1 MELLEFKNKVFGLLK
16 VTETADIGE
25 KLLEACLQ
33 NKIEVFDEYSKIT
46 DNTKD
51 WLQALWQYYEA
62 DRTEKKQ
69 DYTPKSLCRL
79 VSKLAGNINTIYDC
93 CGGSGAL
100 TIECLKNENNASVIV
115 EELDSRVIPF
125 LLFNLA
131 LHNANGTVVN
141 GDALSEKT
149 IKAYRL
155 TKGEKYSIVSE
166 ISGSERK
173 REHADVAI
181 SNPPYNIKWE
191 APTPLFADYRFP
203 VIPPSSNANWAFA
216 LNCLAKANKAV
227 LILPCGI
234 CSERTETEVRKYLV
248 DNDLIEL
255 VAIMPEKMFEV
266 TSIPTCIIVLNKS
279 KERKG
284 VVKFIDSRKNCTVWE
299 REQNGQFGGASHTN
313 RTYKKQ
319 YNVLTDEN
327 IEKILTA
334 PENKAGLSATKTNEE
349 IAENDYLLTPSRYT
363 EFNEAEQKH
372 RPFQEIADNINYI
385 TRMQNACKLVINETI
400 AKKLWVDIEAF
411 KKEIENSKELAKTQS
426 EMLGVKIET
435 SDYIQFTKN
444 KNEFIFKCN
453 DNEILPDM
461 LLQFFSVWKNQIA
474 LLNTMQNQYLAEL
487 RDALLPDLM
496 SGKINLETTQKK

>member
-1 MELLEFKNKVFGLLK
+1 MELLEFKNKIFGLLK

-33 NKIEVFDEYSKIT
+33 NKIEVFDEYLKIT

-51 WLQALWQYYEA
+51 WIQAFWQYYEA

-69 DYTPKSLCRL
+69 DYTPKSLCKL
-79 VSKLAGNINTIYDC
+79 VSLLAGDCKTIYDC

-100 TIECLKNENNASVIV
+100 TIECLKNRNNANVFV

-141 GDALSEKT
+141 GDVLSEKV

-155 TKGEKYSIVSE
+155 TKGEKYSIVSKISIEE
-166 ISGSERK
+166 IK

-216 LNCLAKANKAV
+216 LNCLAKAGKAV

-234 CSERTETEVRKYLV
+234 CSERTETEVRKCLI

-266 TSIPTCIIVLNKS
+266 TSISTCIVVLSKS
-279 KERKG
+279 KKHKG
-284 VVKFIDSRKNCTVWE
+284 VVKFIDSRKNYAVEE

-319 YNVLTDEN
+319 YNVLNDEN

-334 PENKAGLSATKTNEE
+334 PENQAEFSATKTNEE
-349 IAENDYLLTPSRYT
+349 IAANDYLLTPSRYI
-363 EFNEAEQKH
+363 EFNESERKH
-372 RPFQEIADNINYI
+372 RPIQEIADNINYI

-400 AKKLWVDIEAF
+400 AKSLGLDIEVF
-411 KKEIENSKELAKTQS
+411 KKEIENTKELAKTQS

-453 DNEILPDM
+453 DKEILPDM

-496 SGKINLETTQKK
+496 SGKIKLNEGG